1 MIILETYTIIALIF
15 VLLAYIYTSF
25 CLQKIAIKTSTENAW
40 MAWVPL
46 LNILLMFRVARL
58 SLWYAI
64 IFLIPYVNFL
74 MGAYLWGE
82 VAGRLNRSKWLGILF
97 LIPVLNFVLSG
108 YLAFTDANVNKNGYD
123 AEYADM

>member
-1 MIILETYTIIALIF
+1 METEIILILLF
-15 VLLAYIYTSF
+15 VLLGYIYTSF
-25 CLQKIAIKTSTENAW
+25 CLQKIAIKTSTENTW

-46 LNILLMFRVARL
+46 LNILLMFRVAKL

-74 MGAYLWGE
+74 MAAYLWGE
-82 VAGRLNRSKWLGILF
+82 IAGRLNRSKWLGVLF
-97 LIPVLNFVLSG
+97 LIPVLDLILPG
-108 YLAFTDANVNKNGYD
+108 YLAFTDTDVNRNGYD